1 MSYKYIKFEE
11 HSNIGLL
18 TLNRSSKHN
27 SVNEEFMQ
35 ELSQLLSYLEKSDL
49 KSLIITSSGE
59 NVFAAGGDIEY
70 FITLTTSQDA
80 RTMSFNMHTVL
91 NRFEDLEIPTICAIN
106 GSCIGG
112 GAELILAFDIRFMRN
127 DSFIQF
133 KEKELGVTTGW
144 GGTYRLVKKVGY
156 SNALKLL
163 LSADKVDA
171 KKAKDI
177 GLVDEIYDKDV
188 VLEKAFEFAK
198 SFNDEELVLIKYI
211 KRLTKQSVTLSREE
225 ALELERKLFSYSW
238 MLGKRENKMKN
249 FLKKV

>member
-1 MSYKYIKFEE
+1 MKYIKFDD
-11 HSNIGLL
+11 IKGVGLL

-27 SVNEEFMQ
+27 CINKEFMD
-35 ELSQLLSYLEKSDL
+35 ELRQLLSYIEQSNL

-70 FITLTTSQDA
+70 FITLTSKEDA
-80 RTMSFNMHTVL
+80 KDMSLNMHSVL

-112 GAELILAFDIRFMRN
+112 GAELIMAFDIRFMRN

-156 SNALKLL
+156 SKALRLL
-163 LSADKVDA
+163 LSAEKVDA

-177 GLVDEIYDKDV
+177 GLVDEIYDKDIV
-188 VLEKAFEFAK
+188 VQKAFEFAYD
-198 SFNDEELVLIKYI
+198 FNDEELSLIKYI
-211 KRLTKQSVTLSREE
+211 KKLAKQSVSLNRGK
-225 ALELERKLFSYSW
+225 ALELERELFSNSW
-238 MLGKRENKMKN
+238 MFGKREEKMKK
-249 FLKKV
+249 FLKRV

>member
-1 MSYKYIKFEE
+1 MKYIKFDD
-11 HSNIGLL
+11 IKGVGLL

-27 SVNEEFMQ
+27 CINKEFMD
-35 ELSQLLSYLEKSDL
+35 ELRQILSYIEQSNL

-70 FITLTTSQDA
+70 FITLTSKEDA
-80 RTMSFNMHTVL
+80 KDMSLNMHSVL

-112 GAELILAFDIRFMRN
+112 GAELIMAFDIRFMRN

-156 SNALKLL
+156 SKALRLL
-163 LSADKVDA
+163 LSAEKVDA

-177 GLVDEIYDKDV
+177 GLVDEIYDKDIV
-188 VLEKAFEFAK
+188 MQKAFEFAYD
-198 SFNDEELVLIKYI
+198 FNDEELSLIKYI
-211 KRLTKQSVTLSREE
+211 KKLAKQSVSLNRGK
-225 ALELERKLFSYSW
+225 ALELERELFSNSW
-238 MLGKRENKMKN
+238 MFGKREEKMKK
-249 FLKKV
+249 FLKRV